1 MLNGT
6 HHKKNISSLLA
17 ACFLTAFCAMM
28 IPSVRAAPQ
37 EPTRSVVDNDIPKAL
52 TVPTA
57 NQDYVKREV
66 MIPMRDGVKLH
77 TVIVAAKGARNAPIL
92 LTRTPYNASKR
103 TARIDSPRMIAI
115 LPQGDEVFVDGG
127 YIRVFQDVRGK
138 YKSEGDYVMTRPIRG
153 PLNRTA
159 TDHVTDA
166 YDTIDWLVKNTPE
179 SNGRVGMIGSSYEG
193 FTVVMA
199 LLDPHPALK
208 VAAPESPMVDGW
220 MGDDWFHYGAFRQTN
235 FDYTTS
241 QTTKKDEGQPVGRD
255 AYDDYE
261 TFRRAG
267 SAGAYARLHGLDQ
280 LPWAEKMI
288 EHPAYD
294 AFWQGQALDK
304 LVAQHPSQVPTMWIQ
319 GLWDQEDMWGAIHCY
334 LALKAK
340 QQVDHNYLVMGPWR
354 HSQVNYDAY
363 SLGPL
368 KWEGDTALQFR
379 RDVLKPFFDQYLKTD
394 APKADTPPVFIYN
407 TGENHWD
414 RLRSWPLA
422 CEVGCMAPLKPLYL
436 EADFGL
442 GFDKPAGSGD
452 AADSYISDP
461 AKPVPYLPR
470 PVRFADSDRWKQ
482 WLVTDQRSVTDRTD
496 VLTYATPMLTTA
508 LRISGAPVADLFAA
522 TSGTDSDW
530 VVKLI
535 DVFPDEVPSQPEMG
549 GFQLAVSMDIFRGR
563 YRESFEHPSAIPSEK
578 PQRYRFAMPTTNH
591 VFLPG
596 HRIMVQ
602 IQSSWFPLYDR
613 NPQAYVPNIFLAK
626 PSDYLKAT
634 QTVFRS
640 ASQASAVWL
649 PVLN

>member
-1 MLNGT
+1 MLSGQRPNR
-6 HHKKNISSLLA
+6 NIAGLLGASLL
-17 ACFLTAFCAMM
+17 TALCAMTA
-28 IPSVRAAPQ
+28 PSVRSAPQ
-37 EPTRSVVDNDIPKAL
+37 EPADIPKVFAA
-52 TVPTA
+52 PTA
-57 NQDYVKREV
+57 SQDYVRREV
-66 MIPMRDGVKLH
+66 MVPMRDGVKLH
-77 TVIVAAKGARNAPIL
+77 TVIVSPKGAKNAPIL

-103 TARIDSPRMIAI
+103 TARNDSPHMIAT
-115 LPQGDEVFVDGG
+115 LPQGDEVFVNAG

-138 YKSEGDYVMTRPIRG
+138 YKSEGNYVMTRPVRG
-153 PLNRTA
+153 PLNSTA

-166 YDTIDWLVKNTPE
+166 WDTIDWLVKNTPE

-235 FDYTTS
+235 FDYTNS
-241 QTTKKDEGQPVGRD
+241 QTTKKDEGDPVGRD

-261 TFRRAG
+261 AFRRAG

-304 LVAQHPSQVPTMWIQ
+304 LVAEHPSQVPTMWIQ

-334 LALKAK
+334 LALKA
-340 QQVDHNYLVMGPWR
+340 QRQVSHNYLVMGPWR

-363 SLGPL
+363 NLGPL

-414 RLRSWPLA
+414 RLKNWPLA
-422 CEVGCMAPLKPLYL
+422 CEKGCTTPLKPLYL
-436 EADFGL
+436 EAGFAL
-442 GFDKPAGSGD
+442 GFAKPAGSGA
-452 AADSYISDP
+452 AADSWVSDP

-470 PVRFADSDRWKQ
+470 PVRFSDSDRWKQ
-482 WLVTDQRSVTDRTD
+482 WLVTDQRSVADRTD
-496 VLTYATPMLTTA
+496 VLTYETPVLTTSV
-508 LRISGAPVADLFAA
+508 RIGGAPVADLFAA

-535 DVFPDEVPSQPEMG
+535 DVFPDEVPSQPELG
-549 GFQLAVSMDIFRGR
+549 GYQLPVSMDIFRGR
-563 YRESFEHPSAIPSEK
+563 YRESFEHPSAIPADK
-578 PQRYRFAMPTTNH
+578 PQRYRFVMPTANH
-591 VFLPG
+591 AFLPG
-596 HRIMVQ
+596 HRVMVQ

-613 NPQAYVPNIFLAK
+613 NPQTYVPNIFFAQ

-640 ASQASAVWL
+640 VDQASAVWL
-649 PVLN
+649 PVVE